1 MYFSC
6 SVCAEAVVIK
16 PKPQALKIKC
26 FKMSQHMIY
35 MYKSLQ
41 YCDVRSSASL
51 WCGIPTINT
60 FLLTEPKSENVNN
73 ISACFQKQ

>member
-1 MYFSC
+1 
-6 SVCAEAVVIK
+6 
-16 PKPQALKIKC
+16 
-26 FKMSQHMIY
+26 MIY

-60 FLLTEPKSENVNN
+60 FLLTEPKSEYVNN